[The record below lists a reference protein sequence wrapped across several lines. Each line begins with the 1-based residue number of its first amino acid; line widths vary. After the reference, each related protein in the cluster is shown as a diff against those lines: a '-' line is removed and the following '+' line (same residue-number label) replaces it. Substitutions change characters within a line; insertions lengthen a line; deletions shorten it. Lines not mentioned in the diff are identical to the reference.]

1 MVTKKI
7 KPSYS
12 NEWYM
17 KSAYQPYSL
26 MKYAHV
32 KINKVQRIK
41 QPVLFIQNNRNI
53 KNGKDYFQIRPP
65 SF

>member
-1 MVTKKI
+1 
-7 KPSYS
+7 
-12 NEWYM
+12 M